1 MDDIET
7 VDYNNVPVRKLKT
20 IKEDENDDIEVIK
33 TVQRVVISDDD
44 DDDDEDDDND
54 EFFKQTLLHP
64 RDRLKRSEKKYLQM
78 LPKKN

>member
-44 DDDDEDDDND
+44 DDDDEDDDD
-54 EFFKQTLLHP
+54 
-64 RDRLKRSEKKYLQM
+64 D
-78 LPKKN
+78 